1 MLVPKAD
8 TDQQRKKFKKF
19 KKLNLQLYQKN
30 YRLYE
35 NEFIILNKPKS
46 TNRVLLNHI
55 GERLRISE
63 EPPKQYK
70 GLMAQISLRSPDELS
85 EKNFFKRYD
94 YNYNHC
100 VNLPIDESWSFHL
113 NTNLQSKNDFG
124 LFTMTPSFSYHTPQS
139 YYRAGLTWGPQTDFY
154 IMAMKQLTPNMT
166 VGMLASFLQKN
177 NFSKDKYVVSMRYRN
192 FLTYTSIGSYNTFG
206 IRAYPALYSNF
217 KFYVNPYVV
226 RGEKGCVAGISR
238 KLTDL
243 SSVKLE
249 FTYTD
254 WLIGVKSAFQLKIN
268 NWTKLYF
275 NCELQNRS
283 VYFGMGMKLKHFYF
297 GIPLLSTGALTTDDI
312 KWLAPVVLGISFLAM
327 KWDKI
332 KAKFFGGAKEKL
344 ESEMTFLEKHEKRQ
358 KDLKL
363 IARRVKEIYNDE
375 VRKNGLIILE
385 AYYGSRKCIDE
396 LRVLDQA
403 DKIKTLL
410 TEPYASKVLDV
421 TDSMRFYV
429 EDSKLVI
436 PKRTKGKMYG
446 VFVPLI
452 SLEEELVL
460 YIRYKFQGQ
469 EKEAMVLD
477 SDEAILPM

>member
-1 MLVPKAD
+1 
-8 TDQQRKKFKKF
+8 
-19 KKLNLQLYQKN
+19 
-30 YRLYE
+30 
-35 NEFIILNKPKS
+35 
-46 TNRVLLNHI
+46 
-55 GERLRISE
+55 
-63 EPPKQYK
+63 
-70 GLMAQISLRSPDELS
+70 
-85 EKNFFKRYD
+85 
-94 YNYNHC
+94 
-100 VNLPIDESWSFHL
+100 
-113 NTNLQSKNDFG
+113 
-124 LFTMTPSFSYHTPQS
+124 
-139 YYRAGLTWGPQTDFY
+139 
-154 IMAMKQLTPNMT
+154 
-166 VGMLASFLQKN
+166 
-177 NFSKDKYVVSMRYRN
+177 
-192 FLTYTSIGSYNTFG
+192 
-206 IRAYPALYSNF
+206 
-217 KFYVNPYVV
+217 
-226 RGEKGCVAGISR
+226 
-238 KLTDL
+238 
-243 SSVKLE
+243 
-249 FTYTD
+249 
-254 WLIGVKSAFQLKIN
+254 
-268 NWTKLYF
+268 
-275 NCELQNRS
+275 
-283 VYFGMGMKLKHFYF
+283 MKLKHFYF

-460 YIRYKFQGQ
+460 YIR
-469 EKEAMVLD
+469 
-477 SDEAILPM
+477 